1 MLIYSA
7 NMAFCD
13 TKMYARK
20 GFAPLLAALALEMV
34 FPGAPCIYYGTEI
47 CMEGGYDPDSRRCF
61 DWEERHWDSHVM
73 ETIKTL
79 TGLREKVQLQYGT
92 VQLGAEQG
100 MLKIVRKYEDSSI
113 YLYINLTGKDI
124 LQNLDKE
131 GQNVLCFNRLEENV
145 LKDGG
150 FVIFESNVQ

>member
-1 MLIYSA
+1 
-7 NMAFCD
+7 
-13 TKMYARK
+13 
-20 GFAPLLAALALEMV
+20 
-34 FPGAPCIYYGTEI
+34 
-47 CMEGGYDPDSRRCF
+47 
-61 DWEERHWDSHVM
+61 M